1 MKIKITLAK
10 SALQKSLYNLT
21 DKRDYTDHKR
31 MSFKNM
37 FRRFWKRAS
46 EDVQDSTTFKTW

>member
-21 DKRDYTDHKR
+21 DKRDNTDHKR
-31 MSFKNM
+31 MSFRNM
-37 FRRFWKRAS
+37 YRRFWKGAL
-46 EDVQDSTTFKTW
+46 EDVQDSTTSNTW